1 MLNKKINKFS
11 KKAQGLPMTT
21 IVLIILVIIVLVGV
35 AIFFFT
41 SFGEGQKGVSDQ
53 IIFSRCQSAC
63 ARIQAGGSKNEY
75 CSHGES
81 PEFCNDYMSCE
92 YPEGHDDYEDNG
104 DNIVICP

>member
-41 SFGEGQKGVSDQ
+41 SFGEGQKGVSEQ

-63 ARIQAGGSKNEY
+63 ARIQAGATKDDV
-75 CSHGES
+75 
-81 PEFCNDYMSCE
+81 EFCNIDGADTKCTDYMSCE
-92 YPEGHDDYEDNG
+92 YPDDHPSENTG
-104 DNIVICP
+104 LVTCR